1 MRWLLEATLCAVWIG
16 AGFALFF
23 FVDRLLAWQI
33 KLLQSKA
40 YRIYMRVMGLA
51 FVALGL
57 FLAWLLATDKLS

>member
-33 KLLQSKA
+33 KLLQSKDIA
-40 YRIYMRVMGLA
+40 STCASWDSRSLR
-51 FVALGL
+51 
-57 FLAWLLATDKLS
+57 